1 MKNPI
6 VSIVKGTDAQEMVE
20 KALDLLGGTKSLVRK
35 NATVVFKPNAGHM
48 GVPETSINTSPEFVS
63 AVIRVIRKAKPKKI
77 ILAEASAI
85 GCDTLKCLE
94 SSGIG
99 KAAEEA
105 GVDEIIDIKRN
116 KDLIDLPV
124 RDARSD
130 IKKISLPR
138 FLLEADHIVNL
149 PIFKSHAS
157 MVFSCAM
164 KNLKGVVQD
173 RVHYLM
179 HQTNLA
185 DAMMDLWS
193 VVAAD
198 INIVDLIR
206 PMEGFGPHAGRPVEF
221 GCVVA
226 GKDPVAV
233 DATTCRMVGLDLGK
247 VDYFG
252 AAIERGLG
260 SVEEKGIE
268 IRGNPIEEVYKPL
281 HLPYL
286 EGFDAYPEYNI
297 YTENACSSCQSL
309 LAFTMAKL
317 KLIGPYKENAGCH
330 IFIGRKKSLPA
341 GVEPGNDVI
350 LIGECLRPL
359 RKKIGGKCAFV
370 SGCPPLE
377 PWPYRAIE
385 EREDQLEPKPGARE
399 KNDKETSLLLEKL
412 YGRKEET

>member
-1 MKNPI
+1 MKR
-6 VSIVKGTDAQEMVE
+6 
-20 KALDLLGGTKSLVRK
+20 ALEYLGGAKSLIRK
-35 NATVVFKPNAGHM
+35 NATVVLKPNAGHM
-48 GVPETSINTSPEFVS
+48 GAPETAINTSPEFVS
-63 AVIRVIRKAKPKKI
+63 AVIKIIRKAEPRKI

-85 GCDTLKCLE
+85 GCDTLRCLE

-116 KDLIDLPV
+116 KDLISLPI

-130 IKKISLPR
+130 MKKISLPR

-157 MVFSCAM
+157 MVFSCAL
-164 KNLKGVVQD
+164 KNLKGIVQD

-193 VVAAD
+193 VVRAD
-198 INIVDLIR
+198 INIADLIR
-206 PMEGFGPHAGRPVEF
+206 PMEGFGPHAGRPTEF

-226 GKDPVAV
+226 GKDPVAI
-233 DATTCRMVGLDLGK
+233 DATVCRMVGLDLEK
-247 VDYFG
+247 VDYFN
-252 AAIERGLG
+252 AAIKRGLG
-260 SVEEKGIE
+260 ISEEKRIE
-268 IRGNPIEEVYKPL
+268 IRGNPIREVYKPL

-297 YTENACSSCQSL
+297 YTENACSSCESL

-317 KLIGPYKENAGCH
+317 KLIGPYEENKGCH
-330 IFIGRKKSLPA
+330 VFIGRKKKLPE
-341 GVEPGNDVI
+341 GVEPGRDVI
-350 LIGECLRPL
+350 LVGECLKPL

-370 SGCPPLE
+370 AGCPPFE

-385 EREDQLEPKPGARE
+385 EREDQIEPKPGARE
-399 KNDKETSLLLEKL
+399 RNDEETALLLEKL
-412 YGRKEET
+412 YGRKEQVQNNSD